1 MRPLSTLVL
10 TALGGCAY
18 TEERFARDYETA
30 MCDSLEAC
38 SADIVD
44 TYTGAGVDEPTA
56 QSTYEANWLAA
67 CGNEQSDPASPADCT
82 FDEARARECLD
93 AIDAAGCDLW
103 TGRLAFPTS
112 CEDACG
118 AR

>member
-1 MRPLSTLVL
+1 MRPLTVLLL

-18 TEERFARDYETA
+18 TQERFARDYEA
-30 MCDSLEAC
+30 ALCDSLEAC
-38 SADIVD
+38 NEDIVD
-44 TYTGAGVDEPTA
+44 AYTGAGVDEATA

-67 CGNEQSDPASPADCT
+67 CDNAEPDPASPADCA

-93 AIDAAGCDLW
+93 AVDAAGCDLW
-103 TGRLAFPTS
+103 TGRRAFPTS
-112 CEDACG
+112 CDAACG